1 MMNRKVAIFL
11 LACIVVSCSNMMQ
24 NEVTPSL
31 SLVVTDTSLP
41 TNTPLEETTPLP
53 LSTPRPT
60 RTVQPTKTVDP
71 FLATREAALGSC
83 RGNPSHSIEK
93 YIGIGYSSNGQWIS
107 TICQDNGIYTK
118 VSNLALG
125 VVWNVPALDDDQNN
139 EGPEWYWVPY
149 LWSSNGK
156 YLYLIPECICSI
168 DSPWLIYASGFG
180 LSRLDLNSGL
190 FDVWLSP
197 SFNPWYNF
205 SFSADANL
213 FAYTPPDFYQVIKIR
228 DLITSEERNISF
240 KGEYNILKYQWTPDN
255 SRLVIFTEE
264 QVDDPLESAFS
275 VFVYSLKNDTLI
287 KITEKRK
294 VDISVSTDPHDE
306 PRISISNLT
315 NDVLELSNI
324 YSEEK
329 FQINLRSGEFISIS
343 EDATPTPTP

>member
-1 MMNRKVAIFL
+1 MTNRKVAIFL

-31 SLVVTDTSLP
+31 SLVVTGTSLP

-83 RGNPSHSIEK
+83 RGNPSHNIDKFISIA
-93 YIGIGYSSNGQWIS
+93 YASNGEWNY
-107 TICQDNGIYTK
+107 TICQDNGVYTK
-118 VSNLALG
+118 VFNDGLG
-125 VVWNVPALDDDQNN
+125 IAWNIPAFDDDLNN
-139 EGPEWYWVPY
+139 EGPEWYWESY
-149 LWSSNGK
+149 LWSDDGR
-156 YLYLIPECICSI
+156 YLYLKPKFLGFI
-168 DSPWLIYASGFG
+168 DDPWSMYLSGYG
-180 LSRLDLNSGL
+180 LSRLDLNFGQL
-190 FDVWLSP
+190 DVWLEPDASYK
-197 SFNPWYNF
+197 FAF
-205 SFSADANL
+205 SSDTDL
-213 FAYTPPDFYQVIKIR
+213 FAFTPLDLYQTIKIR
-228 DLITSEERNISF
+228 NLITGEERNLNL
-240 KGEYNILKYQWTPDN
+240 KEKYNILKYQWTPDN
-255 SRLVIFTEE
+255 SRLVIFTEK

-275 VFVYSLKNDTLI
+275 VFVYSLKNDILI